1 MDRLEEMLSYQ
12 HHIENPEGIL
22 EILILCTQIA
32 KFWRILS
39 EEQKEYIQAVRLAVE
54 EQNEWNVS

>member
-1 MDRLEEMLSYQ
+1 MLSYQ
-12 HHIENPEGIL
+12 HHIQNSEGIL

-54 EQNEWNVS
+54 EQNEWNVR

>member
-1 MDRLEEMLSYQ
+1 MLSYQ
-12 HHIENPEGIL
+12 YHIENPEGIL

-39 EEQKEYIQAVRLAVE
+39 EEQKEYIQTVRIAVE
-54 EQNEWNVS
+54 EQYEWNLS